1 MTGKTKKKKRRMES
15 DGRVGEKT
23 ANTHRERLTLM
34 CRGEDQRRTAC
45 RMICVGPR
53 LRGDTVTLQAF
64 MPDFKLLLTA
74 DCVADCSCCMNC
86 CL

>member
-15 DGRVGEKT
+15 DGTVGEKT

-45 RMICVGPR
+45 RMICVGR
-53 LRGDTVTLQAF
+53 HCH
-64 MPDFKLLLTA
+64 TA
-74 DCVADCSCCMNC
+74 GFHARFQTAAHC
-86 CL
+86 